1 MSGLALNFPP
11 VRLEAADAVLY
22 PAALDGADALFDRVM
37 AQVDW
42 QQEELTLY
50 GRRIPQPRLSAWY
63 GDAAYAYSGLHL
75 EPRPWP
81 PVLAGLR
88 NRCEE
93 IAQTPFNSVLANLY
107 RDGADSMDWHSDDEA
122 SLGPAPVIASVNLG
136 APRRFQLRRKDDK
149 KTKIEIS
156 LGGGDVLVMGGRCQL
171 QWQHRV
177 PKTQAIVAP
186 RVNLTFRNVVRAPTR
201 P

>member
-1 MSGLALNFPP
+1 M
-11 VRLEAADAVLY
+11 
-22 PAALDGADALFDRVM
+22 
-37 AQVDW
+37 
-42 QQEELTLY
+42 
-50 GRRIPQPRLSAWY
+50 
-63 GDAAYAYSGLHL
+63 
-75 EPRPWP
+75 
-81 PVLAGLR
+81 
-88 NRCEE
+88 
-93 IAQTPFNSVLANLY
+93 LANLY